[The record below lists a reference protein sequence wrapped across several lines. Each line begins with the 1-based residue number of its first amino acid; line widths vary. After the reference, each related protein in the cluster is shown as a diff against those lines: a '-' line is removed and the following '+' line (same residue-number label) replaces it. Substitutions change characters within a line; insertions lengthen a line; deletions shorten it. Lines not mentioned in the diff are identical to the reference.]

1 MKVEASMVSK
11 CANPACPTLF
21 HYLREGKVFR
31 VEVEVTPAAVP
42 EDTPELPNR
51 NKVPFLVKNRKPN
64 RKVEHFWLCGPC
76 SQTMNLIFDKDLGI
90 TVIPKPQA
98 GMASTAAAS

>member
-1 MKVEASMVSK
+1 MVSK

-31 VEVEVTPAAVP
+31 VEVEVTPAVVP
-42 EDTPELPNR
+42 GDTLELPNG
-51 NKVPFLVKNRKPN
+51 NKAPFLVKNRKPN

-76 SQTMNLIFDKDLGI
+76 SQTMSLIFDKDLGI
-90 TVIPKPQA
+90 NVIPKPQA
-98 GMASTAAAS
+98 SAAAAAS